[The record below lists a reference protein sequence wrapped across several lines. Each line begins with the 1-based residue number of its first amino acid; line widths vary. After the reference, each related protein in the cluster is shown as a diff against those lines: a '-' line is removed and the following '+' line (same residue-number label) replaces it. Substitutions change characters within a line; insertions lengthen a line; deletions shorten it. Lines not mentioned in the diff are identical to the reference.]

1 MGMWDSIL
9 NWFAGGGDKTKA
21 QGYQGLIAALLGLG
35 GGYLT
40 YKDAKEAAEKAG
52 GRPSSGYQGTIPEYT
67 AYRESVPMYNIADQA
82 TAYDP
87 NRRPG
92 STGRR
97 YFTPTEFIGTPA
109 YNYVEPDIA
118 DQAEGETDEAYT
130 ARVHAAR
137 AEAHEAARTE
147 QQTGLQALLQ
157 GAQERANTQK
167 WNSVAQNI
175 GNPAKQAPYSNVGN
189 TTLPPGIP
197 ALPPVEKKPP
207 YAHQDI
213 YKVLNNL
220 VSASQTTPY
229 GTTRETV
236 DTEEVVGAAK
246 GGLMGMYLGGPT
258 DGMADNIPARIEGG
272 QEARLSDGEFVLP
285 ADVVSHLGNGN
296 SDAGAKV
303 LHGMMDKIRKART
316 GTAQQGKRINPNKLI
331 PR

>member
-1 MGMWDSIL
+1 MWDSIL
-9 NWFAGGGDKTKA
+9 NWFAGGGEKTKA

-40 YKDAKEAAEKAG
+40 YKDAKEAADKAG
-52 GRPSSGYQGTIPEYT
+52 GTSSTGYQGRIPQYT
-67 AYRESVPMYNIADQA
+67 AYRETVPMYNIADQA

-92 STGRR
+92 SAGRR

-118 DQAEGETDEAYT
+118 DRAEGETDEAYT
-130 ARVHAAR
+130 ERVHTAR
-137 AEAHEAARTE
+137 AAAHEAARTE
-147 QQTGLQALLQ
+147 QQSGLEALLQ
-157 GAQERANTQK
+157 GAQTRAGTHK
-167 WNSVAQNI
+167 WDSVNQNLN
-175 GNPAKQAPYSNVGN
+175 NPAKQAPYSNVGTPVAPVTP
-189 TTLPPGIP
+189 TTRT
-197 ALPPVEKKPP
+197 AP
-207 YAHQDI
+207 YAHKDI
-213 YKVLNNL
+213 YETLNNL

-229 GTTRETV
+229 GTTTETV

-246 GGLMGMYLGGPT
+246 GGLMGMYLGGAT
-258 DGMADNIPARIEGG
+258 DGMADTVPARIEGG

-303 LHGMMDKIRKART
+303 LHGMMNKIRKART
-316 GTAQQGKRINPNKLI
+316 GTTQQGKRINPNELI

>member
-1 MGMWDSIL
+1 MWDSIL
-9 NWFAGGGDKTKA
+9 NWFAGGGEKTKA
-21 QGYQGLIAALLGLG
+21 EGYQGLIAALLGLG

-40 YKDAKEAAEKAG
+40 YKDAKEAAAKAG
-52 GRPSSGYQGTIPEYT
+52 GTSSTGYQGRIPQYT
-67 AYRESVPMYNIADQA
+67 AYRETVPMYNIADQA

-92 STGRR
+92 SAGRR

-118 DQAEGETDEAYT
+118 DRAEGETDEAYT
-130 ARVHAAR
+130 ERVHTAR
-137 AEAHEAARTE
+137 AAAHEAARTE
-147 QQTGLQALLQ
+147 QQSGLEALLQ
-157 GAQERANTQK
+157 GAQTRAGTHK
-167 WNSVAQNI
+167 WNSVNQNLS
-175 GNPAKQAPYSNVGN
+175 NPAKQAPYSNVGTPVAPVTP
-189 TTLPPGIP
+189 TTRT
-197 ALPPVEKKPP
+197 AP
-207 YAHQDI
+207 YAHKDI
-213 YKVLNNL
+213 YKTLNNL

-229 GTTRETV
+229 GTTTETV

-246 GGLMGMYLGGPT
+246 GGLMGMYLGGAT
-258 DGMADNIPARIEGG
+258 DGMADTVPARIEGG

-303 LHGMMDKIRKART
+303 LHGMMNKIRKART
-316 GTAQQGKRINPNKLI
+316 GTTQQGKRINPNELI